1 MLVIRTAALIILEW
15 FHQKKHESNIQYWNK
30 KHRISTRWNFVHLDQ
45 PFGWREPQICCEVC
59 VWWSNVYILFL
70 MVFSR
75 LAYIDFMG
83 AWELYHNMI
92 LISRPH
98 SKVAKP
104 TNRYHKKLCWKW
116 ALVNMSYDF
125 IYLYIY
131 MQGGIYLYLYIF
143 FTQHDAECAFWFQ
156 SFGFPFCCWN
166 VFIGR
171 RNWPFGIL
179 LDIRTVCGFTIASF
193 ALDVLRENILDCS
206 RQQYGIS
213 FCAMILRYLYS
224 SIHRSHH
231 WFHFPCKFLKR
242 LFCFAR
248 ELSSTSNKKTSGR
261 KLLQHLWLETVA
273 LDLRSQWWKN
283 SVCWNM
289 FDCIV
294 SIRWHFE
301 TFEVTVVN

>member
-15 FHQKKHESNIQYWNK
+15 FHQKNIESNIQYWNK

-59 VWWSNVYILFL
+59 MWWSNVYILFL

-131 MQGGIYLYLYIF
+131 MQGGIYFYTYISF
-143 FTQHDAECAFWFQ
+143 LHNMMLNVLFDFKVSDFLSVAEMFLLA
-156 SFGFPFCCWN
+156 GE
-166 VFIGR
+166 IG
-171 RNWPFGIL
+171 L
-179 LDIRTVCGFTIASF
+179 SASF
-193 ALDVLRENILDCS
+193 
-206 RQQYGIS
+206 
-213 FCAMILRYLYS
+213 
-224 SIHRSHH
+224 
-231 WFHFPCKFLKR
+231 
-242 LFCFAR
+242 
-248 ELSSTSNKKTSGR
+248 
-261 KLLQHLWLETVA
+261 
-273 LDLRSQWWKN
+273 
-283 SVCWNM
+283 
-289 FDCIV
+289 
-294 SIRWHFE
+294 
-301 TFEVTVVN
+301 